1 MLSFFE
7 LLDTQDEKD
16 KLLLLYE
23 CFENQLY
30 LTAYSKTK
38 DKQKAEDMVQ
48 DTFVTMTK
56 YLDKISEES
65 YESLEKYQK
74 IKKKRRTL
82 TWKEYADKT
91 KDVHGGKAKAY
102 LEAVLKTH
110 ISQFYREENKI
121 DTAQMDDNTEDMFV
135 SPRELPENELMKKEY
150 ETLLIELLIGM
161 KYPYKEVLYLKYYN
175 DLSAREIGDVLGK
188 SEENVRQIARRGCKM
203 LEIELR
209 KKGYHGSRN

>member
-1 MLSFFE
+1 MLPFLE
-7 LLDTQDEKD
+7 LLDTQEEKD

-38 DKQKAEDMVQ
+38 DKQKAEDMVH

-65 YESLEKYQK
+65 YESLGNYQK
-74 IKKKRRTL
+74 AKKKRKAL
-82 TWKEYADKT
+82 TWKEYVNKT
-91 KDVHGGKAKAY
+91 KDIHGGKAKAY

-110 ISQFYREENKI
+110 ISRFYREENKM
-121 DTAQMDDNTEDMFV
+121 AQMDDNTEDMF
-135 SPRELPENELMKKEY
+135 SCSRELPENELIKKEN
-150 ETLLIELLIGM
+150 EGLLIELLIGM

-175 DLSAREIGDVLGK
+175 ELSAREIGEILGK
-188 SEENVRQIARRGCKM
+188 SEENVRQLARRGCKI
-203 LEIELR
+203 LEKELR
-209 KKGYHGSRN
+209 KKGYHGSGN

>member
-1 MLSFFE
+1 MLPFFE
-7 LLDTQDEKD
+7 LLDTQEEKD

-38 DKQKAEDMVQ
+38 DKQKAEDMVH

-65 YESLEKYQK
+65 YESLGNYQK
-74 IKKKRRTL
+74 SKRKRKAL
-82 TWKEYADKT
+82 TWKEYVNKT
-91 KDVHGGKAKAY
+91 KDIHGGKAKAY

-110 ISQFYREENKI
+110 ISRFYREENKM
-121 DTAQMDDNTEDMFV
+121 AQMDDNTEDMF
-135 SPRELPENELMKKEY
+135 SCSRELPENELIKKEN
-150 ETLLIELLIGM
+150 EGLLIELLIGM

-175 DLSAREIGDVLGK
+175 ELSAREIGDILGK
-188 SEENVRQIARRGCKM
+188 SEENVRQLARRGCKI
-203 LEIELR
+203 LEKELR
-209 KKGYHGSRN
+209 KKGYHGSGN

>member
-1 MLSFFE
+1 MLPFLE
-7 LLDTQDEKD
+7 LLDTQEEKD

-38 DKQKAEDMVQ
+38 DKQKAEDMVH

-65 YESLEKYQK
+65 YESLGNYQK
-74 IKKKRRTL
+74 AKKKRKAL
-82 TWKEYADKT
+82 TWKEYVNKT
-91 KDVHGGKAKAY
+91 KDIHGGKAKAY

-110 ISQFYREENKI
+110 ISRFYREENKI
-121 DTAQMDDNTEDMFV
+121 DTAQMDENAEDILICL
-135 SPRELPENELMKKEY
+135 RELPENELMKKEY

-175 DLSAREIGDVLGK
+175 ELSAGEIGDILGK
-188 SEENVRQIARRGCKM
+188 SEENVRQLAKRGCKM

>member
-1 MLSFFE
+1 MLPFLE
-7 LLDTQDEKD
+7 LLDTQEEKD

-38 DKQKAEDMVQ
+38 DKQKAEDMVH

-65 YESLEKYQK
+65 YESLGNYQK
-74 IKKKRRTL
+74 AKKKRKAL
-82 TWKEYADKT
+82 TWKEYVNKT
-91 KDVHGGKAKAY
+91 KDIHGGKAKAY

-110 ISQFYREENKI
+110 ISRFYREENKM
-121 DTAQMDDNTEDMFV
+121 AQMDDNTEDMF
-135 SPRELPENELMKKEY
+135 SCSRELPENELIKKEN
-150 ETLLIELLIGM
+150 EGLLIELLIGM

-175 DLSAREIGDVLGK
+175 ELSAREIGDILGK
-188 SEENVRQIARRGCKM
+188 SEENVRQLARRGCKI
-203 LEIELR
+203 LEKELR
-209 KKGYHGSRN
+209 KKGYHGSGN

>member
-1 MLSFFE
+1 MLPFFE
-7 LLDTQDEKD
+7 LLDTQEEKD

-38 DKQKAEDMVQ
+38 DKQKAEDMVH

-65 YESLEKYQK
+65 YESLGNYQK
-74 IKKKRRTL
+74 SKRKRKAL
-82 TWKEYADKT
+82 TWKEYVNKT
-91 KDVHGGKAKAY
+91 KDIHGGKAKAY

-110 ISQFYREENKI
+110 ISRFYREENKM
-121 DTAQMDDNTEDMFV
+121 AQMDDNTEDMF
-135 SPRELPENELMKKEY
+135 SCSRELPENELIKKEN
-150 ETLLIELLIGM
+150 EGLLIELLIGM

-175 DLSAREIGDVLGK
+175 ELSAREIGEILGK
-188 SEENVRQIARRGCKM
+188 SEENVRQLARRGCKI
-203 LEIELR
+203 LEKELR
-209 KKGYHGSRN
+209 KKGYHGSGN